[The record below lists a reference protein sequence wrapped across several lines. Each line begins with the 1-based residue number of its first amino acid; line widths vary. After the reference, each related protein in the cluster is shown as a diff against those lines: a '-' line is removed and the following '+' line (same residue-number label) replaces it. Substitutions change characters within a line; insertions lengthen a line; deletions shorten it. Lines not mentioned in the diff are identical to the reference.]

1 MSKNLLSENPETEAP
16 AGLDRLFRVLS
27 GVFFGIAVVALLVTV
42 YVNTADDL
50 LVPALLSPLLFL
62 SIGAGVGCGMLFRT
76 FWKRGENVSPLN
88 YFFKIGFSVLVLL
101 TVLVSFF
108 VSLSSL
114 PK

>member
-1 MSKNLLSENPETEAP
+1 MSKKLLSESPETDAP
-16 AGLDRLFRVLS
+16 TALDRLFRVLS
-27 GVFFGIAVVALLVTV
+27 GVFFGIAVLALLVTV
-42 YVNTADDL
+42 CVNTSDDL
-50 LVPALLSPLLFL
+50 SVPVLLPPLLFL
-62 SIGAGVGCGMLFRT
+62 SIGAGVGFGMLFRT
-76 FWKRGENVSPLN
+76 FWRRGENVSAIN